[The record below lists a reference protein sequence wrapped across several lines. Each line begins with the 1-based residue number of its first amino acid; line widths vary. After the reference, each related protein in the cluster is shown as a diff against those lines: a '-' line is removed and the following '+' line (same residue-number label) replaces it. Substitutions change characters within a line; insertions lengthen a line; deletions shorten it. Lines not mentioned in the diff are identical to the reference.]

1 LSEITRPTDPLLA
14 AVSAGVRAY
23 DLGREMFIGMPQSQ
37 EHVPFRMA
45 IGRRHGD
52 RVRVDGT
59 SGASEIIITG
69 GHVGTHVDAIAHV
82 SHEGLLH
89 GGIDAG
95 AACVGGRYAEGG
107 VEEVEPILGRGILLD
122 VPRALGVELCEAA
135 YEITVEDL
143 EVTLARSG
151 VTPAPG
157 DVILVRTGWGSIWDD
172 GERFSGE
179 VDGAP
184 GPGEA
189 GCRWLADLQPA
200 AVGGDTVAF
209 ERISP
214 ARVAPSLRGHR
225 VLIVESGI
233 PIIEMLD
240 LEELAAAEVVEFLFV
255 LSPLKLLGATGSPVR
270 PLALVTDSASDFK
283 GQIWPQRSEGPE
295 GE

>member
-23 DLGREMFIGMPQSQ
+23 DLGRPMFIGMPQSQ

-59 SGASEIIITG
+59 SGASEVIITG

-95 AACVGGRYAEGG
+95 AACVGGRYEQGG
-107 VEEVEPILGRGILLD
+107 VEEVEPMLGRGILLD
-122 VPRALGVELCEAA
+122 VPRTLGVETCEAA
-135 YEITVEDL
+135 YEITVADL
-143 EVTLARSG
+143 EAALERSG
-151 VTPAPG
+151 VTPEPG
-157 DVILVRTGWGSIWDD
+157 DVVLVRTGWGSVWDD
-172 GERFSGE
+172 GERFAGE

-189 GCRWLADLQPA
+189 GCRWLAELQPS

-209 ERISP
+209 ERIQP
-214 ARVAPSLRGHR
+214 ATVPASLPGHR

-240 LEELAAAEVVEFLFV
+240 LEELAAAAVAEFLFV
-255 LSPLKLLGATGSPVR
+255 LSPLKLIGATGSPVR
-270 PLALVTDSASDFK
+270 PLALVA
-283 GQIWPQRSEGPE
+283 EAN

>member
-1 LSEITRPTDPLLA
+1 MSEVTRPTDPLLA

-23 DLGREMFIGMPQSQ
+23 DLGRPMFIGMPQSQ

-69 GHVGTHVDAIAHV
+69 GHVGTHVDALAHV
-82 SHEGLLH
+82 SHDGLMH

-107 VEEVEPILGRGILLD
+107 VEEIEPMLGRGILLD
-122 VPRALGVELCEAA
+122 VPRALGVETCEAA
-135 YEITVEDL
+135 YEITVADL
-143 EVTLARSG
+143 EAALGRSG
-151 VTPAPG
+151 VTPEPG

-172 GERFSGE
+172 GERFAGE
-179 VDGAP
+179 VDGSP

-189 GCRWLADLQPA
+189 GCRWLAEFQPA

-209 ERISP
+209 ERINP
-214 ARVAPSLRGHR
+214 ATVPASLPGHR
-225 VLIVESGI
+225 VMIVESGI

-240 LEELAAAEVVEFLFV
+240 LEELAAAEVAEFLFV
-255 LSPLKLLGATGSPVR
+255 LSPLKLIGATGSPAR
-270 PLALVTDSASDFK
+270 PLALVAK
-283 GQIWPQRSEGPE
+283 
-295 GE
+295 

>member
-1 LSEITRPTDPLLA
+1 VSETIPPTDPLLA

-23 DLGREMFIGMPQSQ
+23 DLGRPMFIGMPQSQ

-59 SGASEIIITG
+59 SGASEVIITG
-69 GHVGTHVDAIAHV
+69 GHVGTHVDALSHV

-89 GGIDAG
+89 GGVDAG

-107 VEEVEPILGRGILLD
+107 VEQVEPLVARGILLD
-122 VPRALGVELCEAA
+122 VPRAVGVELCPAA
-135 YEITVEDL
+135 HEITVAEL
-143 EVTLARSG
+143 EAALALTG
-151 VTPAPG
+151 LIPAPG
-157 DVILVRTGWGSIWDD
+157 DVILVRTGWGQVFDQT
-172 GERFSGE
+172 ERFAGE

-189 GCRWLADLQPA
+189 ACRWLAAHRPA

-209 ERISP
+209 ERIAP
-214 ARVAPSLRGHR
+214 AHVEPSLPGHR

-233 PIIEMLD
+233 PIVEMLD
-240 LEELAAAEVVEFLFV
+240 LEELAAAAVAEFLFV
-255 LSPLKLLGATGSPVR
+255 LSPLKLIGATGSPVR
-270 PLALVTDSASDFK
+270 PLALVA
-283 GQIWPQRSEGPE
+283 R
-295 GE
+295 

>member
-1 LSEITRPTDPLLA
+1 VSEVIRPTDPLLA

-23 DLGREMFIGMPQSQ
+23 DLGRPMFIGMPQSQ

-59 SGASEIIITG
+59 SGASEVIVTG
-69 GHVGTHVDAIAHV
+69 GHVGTHVDALAHV
-82 SHEGLLH
+82 SHDGLLH

-107 VEEVEPILGRGILLD
+107 VEQIEPLLARGILLD
-122 VPRALGVELCEAA
+122 LPRALGIDHCEAA
-135 YEITVEDL
+135 YEVTVADL
-143 EVTLARSG
+143 EAALAATG
-151 VTPAPG
+151 LTPAPG
-157 DVILVRTGWGSIWDD
+157 DVILVRTGWGTIFDQT
-172 GERFSGE
+172 ERYAGE

-189 GCRWLADLQPA
+189 GCLWLAEFEPA

-214 ARVAPSLRGHR
+214 ASVEPSLPGHR
-225 VLIVESGI
+225 VLIVEAGI
-233 PIIEMLD
+233 PIVEMLD
-240 LEELAAAEVVEFLFV
+240 LEELAAAEVTEFLFV
-255 LSPLKLLGATGSPVR
+255 LSPLKLIGATGSPVR
-270 PLALVTDSASDFK
+270 PLALVAEA
-283 GQIWPQRSEGPE
+283 G

>member
-14 AVSAGVRAY
+14 AVSAGVRSY
-23 DLGREMFIGMPQSQ
+23 DLGRPMFIGMPQSS

-45 IGRRHGD
+45 ISRRHGD

-59 SGASEIIITG
+59 SGASEIIVTG
-69 GHVGTHVDAIAHV
+69 GHVGTHVDALAHV
-82 SHEGLLH
+82 SHDGLLH
-89 GGIDAG
+89 GGVDAG
-95 AACVGGRYAEGG
+95 AACVGGRYEEGG
-107 VEEVEPILGRGILLD
+107 VELVEPMLGRGILLD
-122 VPRALGVELCEAA
+122 VPRVLGVDLCEAA

-143 EVTLARSG
+143 EASLAQTG
-151 VTPAPG
+151 LTPSPG

-172 GERFSGE
+172 GRRFSGE
-179 VDGAP
+179 VEGAP

-189 GCRWLADLQPA
+189 GCRWLAEFQPA

-214 ARVAPSLRGHR
+214 ATVPASLPGHR

-240 LEELAAAEVVEFLFV
+240 LEELAAAGVAEFLFV
-255 LSPLKLLGATGSPVR
+255 LSPLKLIGATGSPVR
-270 PLALVTDSASDFK
+270 PLALVAEAN
-283 GQIWPQRSEGPE
+283 GA
-295 GE
+295 